1 MDAAELQL
9 RRIHRDHAGRA
20 DHQNLCGWF
29 LLPRTVAQGASYIL
43 HGTEG
48 TARRAR
54 KCAPCRLA
62 VGHATPGSSR
72 VRRARGKADGRAG
85 GRARGKLAEKSVA
98 IPGVAPRPEVAVGTD
113 GKRAM
118 SRRDSHVCMLIS
130 GAGRGCARRCTAHR
144 ARTCHA
150 CCVAPLFSPELL
162 PPPPGLWSILRMPGS
177 AGPSCACLF
186 GADRE
191 CRDMADRELLATL
204 CLSSPRRSIQMNHSL
219 PETCQQKPNALG
231 ALGSLGP
238 AKEY

>member
-1 MDAAELQL
+1 MVSAPEDS
-9 RRIHRDHAGRA
+9 RA
-20 DHQNLCGWF
+20 RGKLHSSRHG
-29 LLPRTVAQGASYIL
+29 G

-48 TARRAR
+48 TEM
-54 KCAPCRLA
+54 CALPPCR
-62 VGHATPGSSR
+62 GPRHARLLPSPPRKGQGGRT
-72 VRRARGKADGRAG
+72 RGRTRKGQAG
-85 GRARGKLAEKSVA
+85 GEKCCD
-98 IPGVAPRPEVAVGTD
+98 PRCCPAPRGCRWH

-186 GADRE
+186 GADGE